1 MWRTDSLK
9 KALKLGK
16 IEGRIRRGRQRM
28 GWLNSITNPVDM
40 NLSKLLELAM
50 DREAWC
56 AAVHGVS
63 KSWTRL
69 SNWTKLIWWRFTDCA
84 SGKEPA
90 CQCRRHETWVPS
102 LGWEDPLEEG
112 MATHSNILA
121 WRSPW
126 REQPDRLDGVTQCWT
141 WLKWLSTHMVVK
153 FNLFTMRIL
162 RISTDSYWICPKHLS
177 SAILIFFY
185 VWLDILLYI
194 IQVMAKLQLMDY
206 IASLKYFGYR
216 SLSGSR
222 IWHKRLNV
230 SYPYGK
236 IGGK

>member
-1 MWRTDSLK
+1 
-9 KALKLGK
+9 
-16 IEGRIRRGRQRM
+16 M
-28 GWLNSITNPVDM
+28 GWLDSITNPIDRS
-40 NLSKLLELAM
+40 LSKLRELVM

-56 AAVHGVS
+56 AAINGVS

-69 SNWTKLIWWRFTDCA
+69 TDWTQLIWWRFTDCA

-90 CQCRRHETWVPS
+90 CQCRRHKRHGFHPWV
-102 LGWEDPLEEG
+102 GK
-112 MATHSNILA
+112 I
-121 WRSPW
+121 PW
-126 REQPDRLDGVTQCWT
+126 RRAWQPTPIFLPEESHGESSLTGYIVHGVAQCWT
-141 WLKWLSTHMVVK
+141 WLKWHSTHMVVK

-162 RISTDSYWICPKHLS
+162 RISTDSTYWICPKHLS
-177 SAILIFFY
+177 SAILIFYY

-194 IQVMAKLQLMDY
+194 IQVMAKLQLMGY

-216 SLSGSR
+216 SISGSR
-222 IWHKRLNV
+222 IWHKRLKV